1 MAFYTSL
8 SGLNA
13 AQTDLSTIANNI
25 ANVNSMGFKKS
36 RAEFGDL
43 FASSNTQNPKMINGQ
58 GAQVDGIVQQ
68 FTQGTIA
75 STGNTLDL
83 AIAGQGFFV
92 VNGGTL
98 GNGVSYTRN
107 GSFQVNANNQV
118 VDATGGGV
126 QLLPVDSA
134 GNVISTSL
142 SSTISFVLPTAS
154 PTNPAA
160 ALSNISIGQ
169 DGLATA
175 TFADGSTQKL
185 GKIAL
190 ASFPAESGLRP
201 IGNSHWQATG
211 NSGVAS
217 VNAPNTGS
225 LGAIQSGAI
234 EESNVDITTEL
245 VALINAQRNFQA
257 NSKAI
262 ETDSAITQSI
272 LNIRG

>member
-1 MAFYTSL
+1 MTFYTSL

-13 AQTDLSTIANNI
+13 AHTDLATISNNI
-25 ANVNSMGFKKS
+25 ANVSSTGFKQS

-43 FASSNTQNPKMINGQ
+43 FASANTQNTAMVTGQ
-58 GAQVDGIVQQ
+58 GVQLDGIIQQ

-98 GNGVSYTRN
+98 GSGVSYTRN
-107 GSFQVNANNQV
+107 GTFQVNTNNQV
-118 VDATGGGV
+118 VDATGAAV
-126 QLLPVDSA
+126 QLLPVDAS
-134 GNVISTSL
+134 GNVTSTAL
-142 SSTISFVLPTAS
+142 SSTISFVLPAAS
-154 PTNPAA
+154 PTNAAA
-160 ALSNISIGQ
+160 ALSNVSIGQ
-169 DGLATA
+169 DGLVTA
-175 TFADGSTQKL
+175 TFSDGSTQKL
-185 GKIAL
+185 GKVAL
-190 ASFPAESGLRP
+190 ADFAAQNGLRP

-211 NSGVAS
+211 NSGTAS
-217 VNAPNTGS
+217 VNGPNTGA
-225 LGAIQSGAI
+225 LGSIQSGAI

-262 ETDSAITQSI
+262 DTDSQMTQSI
-272 LNIRG
+272 LNIH